1 MLTGALVYASY
12 RTLGK
17 LYVPAGKPADRR
29 FPPGCCMALGCD
41 LDGTIAVSFLPS
53 LLTGTGAFESVLWQP

>member
-12 RTLGK
+12 RKLGK
-17 LYVPAGKPADRR
+17 LYVLAGKPADRR

-41 LDGTIAVSFLPS
+41 LDGTTAVSFLPN
-53 LLTGTGAFESVLWQP
+53 LLTGTSEFESVLWWP

>member
-17 LYVPAGKPADRR
+17 LYVLSGKPTDSR

-41 LDGTIAVSFLPS
+41 LDGTTAVSFLPS
-53 LLTGTGAFESVLWQP
+53 LMTGTGALSTVLWQP